1 MDPEVAMKRHVF
13 AAAFGALLV
22 VLPVRE
28 ALRADAALYTVEDL
42 GLIEGFAP
50 TVTGINA
57 SGQVSGYVIGASGM
71 ARAVRYTDGSG
82 WTYIPEISTIFSLAT
97 GINDNGDV
105 VGYHFN
111 GAAFR
116 AFRYTEGTGASFIE
130 PLPGD
135 NMSLGLAINASGD
148 IVGQSSS
155 PGSPRGFRAAPGD
168 PAVALPLEGVTNVT
182 ACGIN
187 AVGQIAGSLTNATG
201 TQHAFR
207 LEADNSVTDI
217 VPFDGPSGTGWA
229 CALDATGRVGG
240 RTTSGSAFRAFTF
253 TAGAPVNVDT
263 FALSKQSTV
272 ESLAAGVAVGWF
284 LSLTDGAP
292 HAFVNSEDGSFD
304 LNDLITPGTGWTLDQ
319 AFAINGSGSIVGLGK
334 LNGAARAFRLT
345 RVAEAED
352 TTAPVITGLSAT
364 PSSIAPPN
372 NAMVDVVI
380 AASATDDRDP
390 SPVCSVTGIDGHGA
404 PATDFSVVGP
414 LAGWVRA
421 RGGATY
427 SFAVSCRD
435 AAGNGASGSVDVVVP
450 PDTTAPVIGS
460 ISADPSTIWPPNGA
474 LVPVTVA
481 VSATDNV
488 DAAPSCALTSI
499 SATSLSSDDYAITG
513 PLSAKLRARGG
524 RTYTL
529 NVKCS
534 DTAGNQSSAAVAVFV
549 TPDTTAPVISDVVA
563 TPGAI
568 WPPNGKMVAVSVGV
582 TAGDDVDEAPQCAL
596 KSVLSNGGTGSDA
609 VVTGAFSASLR
620 AEKNADGSVRTY
632 TLKVAC
638 WDAAGNKSWGSA
650 TVVVSKDSPAPKA
663 AYKGL
668 LVKVLKA
675 KARLTKK
682 ILKAYF
688 SRGSSR

>member
-1 MDPEVAMKRHVF
+1 MKRHVF

-42 GLIEGFAP
+42 GTIEGFAP

-57 SGQVSGYVIGASGM
+57 SGQVSGYVTGASGM
-71 ARAVRYTDGSG
+71 PRAVRYTDGSG
-82 WTYIPEISTIFSLAT
+82 WEYIPGISTLFSLAT
-97 GINDNGDV
+97 GISDSGDI
-105 VGYHFN
+105 VGYHFS
-111 GAAFR
+111 GAGFR
-116 AFRYTEGTGASFIE
+116 AFHYADGAGASFID

-135 NMSLGLAINASGD
+135 NMSVGLGINANGD
-148 IVGQSSS
+148 IVGQSSG
-155 PGSPRGFRAAPGD
+155 PGAPRAFRAAPGL
-168 PAVALPLEGVTNVT
+168 PAVPLSLLGGTNAT

-187 AVGQIAGSLTNATG
+187 AAGQITGFSTNAAG
-201 TQHAFR
+201 QQHAYR
-207 LEADNSVTDI
+207 LEADSSVTDI
-217 VPFDGPSGTGWA
+217 VPFDGPGGTGWA
-229 CALDATGRVGG
+229 CAIDAAGRVGG
-240 RTTSGSAFRAFTF
+240 RATSGSAFRAFTF
-253 TAGAPVNVDT
+253 TAGAAANVDT
-263 FALSKQSTV
+263 FATSQQSTI
-272 ESLAAGVAVGWF
+272 ESIAAGVAVGWF
-284 LSLTDGAP
+284 LTLAEGSA
-292 HAFVNSEDGSFD
+292 HAFVNSENGSSD
-304 LNDLITPGTGWTLDQ
+304 LNDLIAPGTGWTLEQ
-319 AFAINGSGSIVGLGK
+319 AFAINVNGTIVGLGK
-334 LNGAARAFRLT
+334 LDGTPRAFRLT
-345 RVAEAED
+345 RVGEAED
-352 TTAPVITGLSAT
+352 TTAPVITALSAT
-364 PSSIAPPN
+364 PASIEPPN

-380 AASATDDRDP
+380 SASATDDRDP

-435 AAGNGASGSVDVVVP
+435 AAGNAASGSVDVVVP
-450 PDTTAPVIGS
+450 PDTTAPIISSV
-460 ISADPSTIWPPNGA
+460 SADPSTIWPPNGA

-488 DAAPSCALTSI
+488 DAAPSCALTSVSGI
-499 SATSLSSDDYAITG
+499 SLSSDDYAITG
-513 PLSAKLRARGG
+513 PLSAKLRALGG

-549 TPDTTAPVISDVVA
+549 PPDTTAPVISEVVA

-596 KSVLSNGGTGSDA
+596 KAVVSNGGAAEDA
-609 VVTGAFSASLR
+609 AVTGPFSASVR
-620 AEKNADGSVRTY
+620 AERNADGSTRTY

-638 WDAAGNKSWGSA
+638 RDAAGNTSWGSA
-650 TVVVSKDSPAPKA
+650 TVAVSKDGPSPKA

-668 LVKVLKA
+668 LVRALKA
-675 KARLTKK
+675 KAQLTKK